1 MKSLCFYLKPFFPF
15 LIFAPLSAQKLPK
28 PGLPVPEMI
37 MDNNGSAKYGEI
49 WHASKINDKYRE
61 KNATLAMLAVKPH
74 EYFRV
79 SDASTGGRTENKLY
93 RFFVIR
99 GKFLPPETGKYTFS
113 YHGRD
118 GGLWFGQGNDMPGEL
133 IVKVAD
139 NGRYGRARFAV
150 KSFELEK
157 GEACNLMMIYPQYKG
172 DLSGGARM
180 GYKLERDGNDPV
192 TVDPLPLSQL
202 ELATDSVKEQSG
214 ETWSEARD
222 GLLLWLDASDI
233 DGDGKTDAVREPYP
247 LSTWVDK
254 AGKDH
259 NAKPLESGDLA
270 QVRFGLKAERPSL
283 GLVGFDGNGSMA
295 FPKIDRVR
303 TLVCVVERG
312 DGCGTHTTFIGNSAS
327 SKTWGYHGRYRIRQ
341 YGLKQLYEGLQRR
354 DGEEIQFNEGGT
366 FLKQLQITLQVA
378 TAEVTADWLGLRK
391 DGAGNRYFIGNYA
404 EIMIYD
410 RPLAEAEIL
419 SIEKYLGNKWGIAIK
434 HDGTSSAGRLPWVE
448 TTDSVASNKADPI
461 SEKKQ
466 APPKM
471 VKGAVI
477 LATVTHPIE
486 VIDLKKKKRW
496 PTSELKPGKVISE
509 GFELKVGKGGKVV
522 LLFSNGTVTT
532 LAENTGLVITKFKQE
547 EFSDKS
553 KEPVLGMEPSVSDTL
568 LEFKR
573 GDLVVDVKKLN
584 EKSNLILT
592 NPLGVAGI
600 RGTRF
605 RIMIKENLNETLT
618 QSIIVTE
625 GMVYCRPVKKG
636 VDVEK
641 EFDLNLGE
649 KVSFS
654 SDFTL
659 EELTALKVLKAEK
672 NDIKMTEDITTESR
686 KSTEKFSVNS
696 LVEALKKVN
705 ASPKLTPFQ
714 RMRQLKKTRRR

>member
-1 MKSLCFYLKPFFPF
+1 
-15 LIFAPLSAQKLPK
+15 
-28 PGLPVPEMI
+28 
-37 MDNNGSAKYGEI
+37 
-49 WHASKINDKYRE
+49 
-61 KNATLAMLAVKPH
+61 
-74 EYFRV
+74 
-79 SDASTGGRTENKLY
+79 
-93 RFFVIR
+93 
-99 GKFLPPETGKYTFS
+99 
-113 YHGRD
+113 
-118 GGLWFGQGNDMPGEL
+118 MPGEL

-139 NGRYGRARFAV
+139 NGRHGRTRFAA

-172 DLSGGARM
+172 DLTGGARM

-259 NAKPLESGDLA
+259 NAKPLEGGDLA

-312 DGCGTHTTFIGNSAS
+312 DRCGTHTTFIGNSAS

-354 DGEEIQFNEGGT
+354 DGEEIQFNQGGT

-391 DGAGNRYFIGNYA
+391 DGSGNRYFIGNYA

-434 HDGTSSAGRLPWVE
+434 HDGARSAGRLPWVE
-448 TTDSVASNKADPI
+448 TTDSVALNKAGPV

-466 APPKM
+466 TPPKV

-486 VIDLKKKKRW
+486 VIDLKKKKRL

-509 GFELKVGKGGKVV
+509 GFELKVGKGGKVE

-532 LAENTGLVITKFKQE
+532 LAENTSLVITKFEQE
-547 EFSDKS
+547 ELSDKS
-553 KEPVLGMEPSVSDTL
+553 KKPDLGMESTVSDTL
-568 LEFKR
+568 LELKT
-573 GDLVVDVKKLN
+573 GDLVVDVKKLKK
-584 EKSNLILT
+584 KSNFT
-592 NPLGVAGI
+592 CMTPLGVAGI

-625 GMVYCRPVKKG
+625 GMVYCRPAKKG
-636 VDVEK
+636 KDIEK
-641 EFDLNLGE
+641 EFDLNIGD
-649 KVSFS
+649 KFSFS
-654 SDFTL
+654 SDFTV

-672 NDIKMTEDITTESR
+672 IEIKTTEDITTESR
-686 KSTEKFSVNS
+686 KSTEKFSVDS
-696 LVEALKKVN
+696 LIEALQKVN
-705 ASPKLTPFQ
+705 APPKLSPFQ
-714 RMRQLKKTRRR
+714 RMRQLKKARRR